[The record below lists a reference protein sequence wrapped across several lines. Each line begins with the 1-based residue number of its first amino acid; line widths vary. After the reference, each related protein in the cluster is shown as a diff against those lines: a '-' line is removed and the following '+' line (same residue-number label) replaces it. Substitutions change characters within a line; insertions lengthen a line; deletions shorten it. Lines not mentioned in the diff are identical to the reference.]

1 MEYLRLSR
9 ELDLPKIV
17 SIQNP
22 YSLLTRQ
29 FETGLAEMSFREDVG
44 LLAYSP
50 LGFGV
55 LSGKYM
61 NNAMPAGSRIDL
73 FPRFGRYSGPVAQ
86 LATQAYFDVATK
98 HGLSLVELSL
108 AFVCQQPFVASC
120 LIGATTMAQLKQNI
134 DACQIELSD
143 EVIADLNEVYQR
155 YPDPAP

>member
-1 MEYLRLSR
+1 
-9 ELDLPKIV
+9 
-17 SIQNP
+17 
-22 YSLLTRQ
+22 
-29 FETGLAEMSFREDVG
+29 
-44 LLAYSP
+44 LAYSP

-73 FPRFGRYSGPVAQ
+73 FPRFGRYSGPVAK

-120 LIGATTMAQLKQNI
+120 LIGATTMEQLKQNI